1 MVNTVIMGQGYVGLP
16 LAQGLAN
23 TGTQKSVLGFDVSE
37 RVVNNLN
44 NGISHI
50 DDISNAE
57 VSEIIAKGYRAT
69 CTPADIATADTVV
82 ICVPTP
88 LYETGEPDLSY
99 VESAVQLIAD
109 NMSPGTLVVLES
121 TTYPGTTED
130 LVRPMLEKGGR
141 ELDKDFYLAFSP
153 ERIDPGNKQYK
164 ITNTPKIVGGSSAES
179 TKRALAFYTQFI
191 ETVIETVGTR
201 EAETAK
207 LLENTYRHVN
217 IALMNEMAMFCHELG
232 IDVWEV
238 VRLASS
244 KPYGFQA
251 FYPGPGVGGHC
262 IPVDP
267 NYLSYEVKRRLG
279 VPFRFIEMAT
289 DINTGMPNYVVGRI
303 QDLLNDQSKALKG
316 SRVLLLGVTYKP
328 DIADLRE
335 SPALEV
341 AELLLDKGAD
351 MVFHDPHATQFRVH
365 GEMLQGQTDLDAA
378 LAAADVV
385 VLLQAHKAYD
395 LKDIASKSK
404 VIFDTRG
411 KLSGAN
417 VERL

>member
-289 DINTGMPNYVVGRI
+289 DSNTGMPNYVVGRI
-303 QDLLNDQSKALKG
+303 KDLLNDKSNALKG

-395 LKDIASKSK
+395 LEDIASKSK

>member
-1 MVNTVIMGQGYVGLP
+1 MVNTAIMGQGYVGLP

-23 TGTQKSVLGFDVSE
+23 TGNQKLVLGFDVSE

-44 NGISHI
+44 AGKSHI
-50 DDISNAE
+50 DDIADAALATMIE
-57 VSEIIAKGYRAT
+57 QGYRAT
-69 CTPADIATADTVV
+69 FDPKDIALANTVV

-88 LYETGEPDLSY
+88 LYETGEPDLSF
-99 VESAVQLIAD
+99 VVSATQMVAD
-109 NMSPGTLVVLES
+109 NMSPGTLVILES

-130 LVRPMLEKGGR
+130 LVRPMLEAGGR

-153 ERIDPGNKQYK
+153 ERIDPGNKNYG
-164 ITNTPKIVGGSSAES
+164 ITNTPKIVGGSSVES
-179 TKRALAFYTQFI
+179 TKRALDFYTQFI
-191 ETVIETVGTR
+191 QTVVETVGTR

-207 LLENTYRHVN
+207 LLENTYRHIN
-217 IALMNEMAMFCHELG
+217 IALINEMAMFCHELD
-232 IDVWEV
+232 IDIWEV

-279 VPFRFIEMAT
+279 TPFRFIETAT
-289 DINTGMPNYVVGRI
+289 DINSGMPAYVITRI
-303 QDLLNDQSKALKG
+303 QDLLNDQGKALKG
-316 SRVLLLGVTYKP
+316 SNVLLLGATYKP

-335 SPALEV
+335 SPSLEV
-341 AELLLDKGAD
+341 AELLVEKGSN
-351 MVFHDPHATQFRVH
+351 MSFHDPHAESFRMH
-365 GEMLQGQTDLDAA
+365 GEVYHRVDDLDAA
-378 LAAADVV
+378 LAKADVV
-385 VLLQAHKAYD
+385 VLLVAHAAYD
-395 LKDIASKSK
+395 LEDIKSKSK
-404 VIFDTRG
+404 MIFDTRG

>member
-1 MVNTVIMGQGYVGLP
+1 MVNTAIMGQGYVGLP

-23 TGTQKSVLGFDVSE
+23 TGNQKLVLGFDVSE

-44 NGISHI
+44 AGKSHI
-50 DDISNAE
+50 DDIADAALATMIE
-57 VSEIIAKGYRAT
+57 QGYRAT
-69 CTPADIATADTVV
+69 FDPKDIALANTVV

-88 LYETGEPDLSY
+88 LYETGEPDLSF
-99 VESAVQLIAD
+99 VVSATQMVAD
-109 NMSPGTLVVLES
+109 NMSPGTLVILES

-130 LVRPMLEKGGR
+130 LVRPMLEAGGR

-153 ERIDPGNKQYK
+153 ERIDPGNKNYG
-164 ITNTPKIVGGSSAES
+164 ITNTPKIVGGSSVES
-179 TKRALAFYTQFI
+179 TKRALDFYTQFI
-191 ETVIETVGTR
+191 QTVVETVGTR

-207 LLENTYRHVN
+207 LLENTYRHIN
-217 IALMNEMAMFCHELG
+217 IALINEMAMFCHELD
-232 IDVWEV
+232 IDIWEV

-279 VPFRFIEMAT
+279 TPFRFIETAT
-289 DINTGMPNYVVGRI
+289 DINSGMPAYVITRI
-303 QDLLNDQSKALKG
+303 QDLLNDQGKALKG
-316 SRVLLLGVTYKP
+316 SNVLLLGATYKP

-335 SPALEV
+335 SPSLEV
-341 AELLLDKGAD
+341 AELLVEKGSN
-351 MVFHDPHATQFRVH
+351 MTFHDPHAESFRMH
-365 GEMLQGQTDLDAA
+365 GEVYHRVDDLDAA
-378 LAAADVV
+378 LAKADVV
-385 VLLQAHKAYD
+385 VLLVAHAAYD
-395 LKDIASKSK
+395 LEDIKSKSK
-404 VIFDTRG
+404 MIFDTRG

>member
-109 NMSPGTLVVLES
+109 NMSPGTLVILES

-395 LKDIASKSK
+395 LEDIASKSK

>member
-1 MVNTVIMGQGYVGLP
+1 MGQGYVGLP

-23 TGTQKSVLGFDVSE
+23 TKAQELILGFDVFE

-44 NGISHI
+44 AGKSHI
-50 DDISNAE
+50 DDISDAE
-57 VSEIIAKGYRAT
+57 LSTMIEQGYRAT
-69 CTPADIATADTVV
+69 NNPADIALANTAV

-99 VESAVQLIAD
+99 VVSATQLIAD
-109 NMSPGTLVVLES
+109 NMSPGTLVILES

-141 ELDKDFYLAFSP
+141 VLDKDFFLAFSP
-153 ERIDPGNKQYK
+153 ERIDPGNKNFK

-179 TKRALAFYTQFI
+179 AKRALAFYEQFI
-191 ETVIETVGTR
+191 ETVVSAVGTR

-207 LLENTYRHVN
+207 LLENTYRHIN
-217 IALMNEMAMFCHELG
+217 IALINEMAMFCNELG

-279 VPFRFIEMAT
+279 RPFRFIEMAT
-289 DINTGMPNYVVGRI
+289 DINTGMPAYVVGRI
-303 QDLLNDQSKALKG
+303 QDILNEHSKSLRGAN
-316 SRVLLLGVTYKP
+316 VLLLGMTYKP
-328 DIADLRE
+328 DIADMRE
-335 SPALEV
+335 SPSAEV
-341 AELLLDKGAD
+341 AELLVEKGA
-351 MVFHDPHATQFRVH
+351 VTKFYDPHVEVFKHHDLVID
-365 GEMLQGQTDLDAA
+365 GEKDLDAA
-378 LAAADVV
+378 LKAADVV
-385 VLLQAHKAYD
+385 VVLQNHKAYD
-395 LKDIASKSK
+395 LDDIVKKSK
-404 VIFDTRG
+404 VVFDTRG
-411 KLSGAN
+411 TLRAPN
-417 VERL
+417 VVRL

>member
-1 MVNTVIMGQGYVGLP
+1 MVNTAIMGQGYVGLP

-23 TGTQKSVLGFDVSE
+23 TGNQKLVLGFDVSE

-44 NGISHI
+44 AGKSHI
-50 DDISNAE
+50 DDIADAALATMIE
-57 VSEIIAKGYRAT
+57 QGYRAT
-69 CTPADIATADTVV
+69 FDPKDIALANTVV

-88 LYETGEPDLSY
+88 LYETGEPDLSF
-99 VESAVQLIAD
+99 VVSATQMVAD
-109 NMSPGTLVVLES
+109 NMSPGTLVILES

-130 LVRPMLEKGGR
+130 LVRPMLEAGGR

-153 ERIDPGNKQYK
+153 ERIDPGNKNYG
-164 ITNTPKIVGGSSAES
+164 ITNTPKIVGGSSVES
-179 TKRALAFYTQFI
+179 TKRALDFYTQFI
-191 ETVIETVGTR
+191 QTVVETVGTR

-207 LLENTYRHVN
+207 LLENTYRHIN
-217 IALMNEMAMFCHELG
+217 IALINEMAMFCHELD
-232 IDVWEV
+232 IDIWEV

-279 VPFRFIEMAT
+279 TPFRFIETAT
-289 DINTGMPNYVVGRI
+289 DINSGMPAYVITRI
-303 QDLLNDQSKALKG
+303 QDLLNDQGKALKG
-316 SRVLLLGVTYKP
+316 SNVLLLGATYKP

-335 SPALEV
+335 SPSLEV
-341 AELLLDKGAD
+341 AELLVEKGSN
-351 MVFHDPHATQFRVH
+351 MTFHDPHAESFRMH
-365 GEMLQGQTDLDAA
+365 GDVYHRVDDLDAA
-378 LAAADVV
+378 LAKADVV
-385 VLLQAHKAYD
+385 VLLVAHAAYD
-395 LKDIASKSK
+395 LEDIKSKSK
-404 VIFDTRG
+404 MIFDTRG

>member
-1 MVNTVIMGQGYVGLP
+1 
-16 LAQGLAN
+16 
-23 TGTQKSVLGFDVSE
+23 
-37 RVVNNLN
+37 
-44 NGISHI
+44 
-50 DDISNAE
+50 
-57 VSEIIAKGYRAT
+57 
-69 CTPADIATADTVV
+69 VV

-88 LYETGEPDLSY
+88 LYETGEPDLSF
-99 VESAVQLIAD
+99 VVNATQLVAD
-109 NMSPGTLVVLES
+109 NMSPGTLVILES
-121 TTYPGTTED
+121 TTYPGTTEE
-130 LVRPMLEKGGR
+130 LVRPMLEAGGR

-153 ERIDPGNKQYK
+153 ERIDPGNKNYG

-179 TKRALAFYTQFI
+179 TKRALDFYTQFI
-191 ETVIETVGTR
+191 QTVVETVGTR

-207 LLENTYRHVN
+207 LLENTYRHIN
-217 IALMNEMAMFCHELG
+217 IALINEMAMFCHELG
-232 IDVWEV
+232 IDIWEV

-279 VPFRFIEMAT
+279 TPFRFIETAT
-289 DINTGMPNYVVGRI
+289 DINTGMPAYVITRI
-303 QDLLNDQSKALKG
+303 QDLLNDQGKALKG
-316 SRVLLLGVTYKP
+316 SNVLLLGATYKP

-335 SPALEV
+335 SPSLEV
-341 AELLLDKGAD
+341 AELLVAKGAN
-351 MVFHDPHATQFRVH
+351 MTFHDPHASSFRMH
-365 GEMLQGQTDLDAA
+365 GEVYSRVDDLDAA
-378 LAAADVV
+378 LAKADVV
-385 VLLQAHKAYD
+385 VLLVAHAAYD
-395 LKDIASKSK
+395 LEDIKSKSK

>member
-1 MVNTVIMGQGYVGLP
+1 MGQGYVGLP

-23 TGTQKSVLGFDVSE
+23 TGNQKLVLGFDVSE

-44 NGISHI
+44 AGKSHI
-50 DDISNAE
+50 DDIADAALATMIE
-57 VSEIIAKGYRAT
+57 QGYRAT
-69 CTPADIATADTVV
+69 FDPKDIALANTVV

-88 LYETGEPDLSY
+88 LYETGEPDLSF
-99 VESAVQLIAD
+99 VVSATQMVAD
-109 NMSPGTLVVLES
+109 NMSPGTLVILES

-130 LVRPMLEKGGR
+130 LVRPMLEAGGR

-153 ERIDPGNKQYK
+153 ERIDPGNKNYG
-164 ITNTPKIVGGSSAES
+164 ITNTPKIVGGSSVES
-179 TKRALAFYTQFI
+179 TKRALDFYTQFI
-191 ETVIETVGTR
+191 QTVVETVGTR

-207 LLENTYRHVN
+207 LLENTYRHIN
-217 IALMNEMAMFCHELG
+217 IALINEMAMFCHELD
-232 IDVWEV
+232 IDIWEV

-279 VPFRFIEMAT
+279 TPFRFIETAT
-289 DINTGMPNYVVGRI
+289 DINSGMPAYVITRI
-303 QDLLNDQSKALKG
+303 QDLLNDQGKALKG
-316 SRVLLLGVTYKP
+316 SNVLLLGATYKP

-335 SPALEV
+335 SPSLEV
-341 AELLLDKGAD
+341 AELLVEKGSN
-351 MVFHDPHATQFRVH
+351 MTFHDPHAESFRMH
-365 GEMLQGQTDLDAA
+365 GEVYHRVDDLDAA
-378 LAAADVV
+378 LAKADVV
-385 VLLQAHKAYD
+385 VLLVAHAAYD
-395 LKDIASKSK
+395 LEDIKSKSK
-404 VIFDTRG
+404 MIFDTRG

>member
-1 MVNTVIMGQGYVGLP
+1 MGQGYVGLP

-23 TGTQKSVLGFDVSE
+23 TGNQKSVLGFDVSE

-44 NGISHI
+44 AGKSHI
-50 DDISNAE
+50 DDISDAALATM
-57 VSEIIAKGYRAT
+57 IGQGYRAT
-69 CTPADIATADTVV
+69 FDPKDIALANTVV

-88 LYETGEPDLSY
+88 LYETGEPDLSF
-99 VESAVQLIAD
+99 VVNATQLVAD
-109 NMSPGTLVVLES
+109 NMSPGTLVILES
-121 TTYPGTTED
+121 TTYPGTTEE
-130 LVRPMLEKGGR
+130 LVRPMLEAGGR

-153 ERIDPGNKQYK
+153 ERIDPGNKNYG

-191 ETVIETVGTR
+191 ETVVETVGTR

-207 LLENTYRHVN
+207 LLENTYRHIN
-217 IALMNEMAMFCHELG
+217 IALINEMAMFCHELG
-232 IDVWEV
+232 IDIWEV

-279 VPFRFIEMAT
+279 TPFRFIETAT
-289 DINTGMPNYVVGRI
+289 DINTGMPAYVITRI
-303 QDLLNDQSKALKG
+303 QDLLNDQGKALKG
-316 SRVLLLGVTYKP
+316 SNVLLLGATYKP

-335 SPALEV
+335 SPSLEV
-341 AELLLDKGAD
+341 AELLVAKGAN
-351 MVFHDPHATQFRVH
+351 MTFHDPHAASFRMH
-365 GEMLQGQTDLDAA
+365 GDVYNRVDDLDAA
-378 LAAADVV
+378 LVKADVV
-385 VLLQAHKAYD
+385 VLLVAHAAYD
-395 LKDIASKSK
+395 LEDIKSKSK

>member
-109 NMSPGTLVVLES
+109 NMSPGTLVILES

-179 TKRALAFYTQFI
+179 TKRSVAFYSQFI
-191 ETVIETVGTR
+191 QTVVETVGTR

-207 LLENTYRHVN
+207 LLENTYRHIN
-217 IALMNEMAMFCHELG
+217 IALINEMAMFCKELG
-232 IDVWEV
+232 IDIWEV

-279 VPFRFIEMAT
+279 RPFRFIEMAT
-289 DINTGMPNYVVGRI
+289 DVNTGMPAYVVERI
-303 QDLLNDQSKALKG
+303 QDILNDNDKPLKG
-316 SRVLLLGVTYKP
+316 AKVLLLGITYKP

-335 SPALEV
+335 SPSLEV
-341 AELLLDKGAD
+341 VSILREKNAD
-351 MVFHDPHATQFRVH
+351 LRFYDPFVPTFKSH
-365 GEMLQGQTDLDAA
+365 GEVLTGESNLNVA
-378 LAAADVV
+378 LAEADIV
-385 VLLQAHKAYD
+385 VLLQAHAAYD
-395 LKDIASKSK
+395 LADIQAKSK
-404 VIFDTRG
+404 LVFDTRG
-411 KLSGAN
+411 KMTGAN
-417 VERL
+417 VVRL

>member
-109 NMSPGTLVVLES
+109 NMSPGTLVILES

-217 IALMNEMAMFCHELG
+217 IALFCHELG

-395 LKDIASKSK
+395 LEDIASKSK